1 MKKSSKLALI
11 GVGLMLF
18 SNLYYLVTN
27 SFDAWQFGWYHTLGH
42 FWNILNLAAWVLI
55 GQFFYQL
62 YKKSK

>member
-27 SFDAWQFGWYHTLGH
+27 SFGAYQFGWYHTLGH
-42 FWNILNLAAWVLI
+42 FLI
-55 GQFFYQL
+55 
-62 YKKSK
+62 S